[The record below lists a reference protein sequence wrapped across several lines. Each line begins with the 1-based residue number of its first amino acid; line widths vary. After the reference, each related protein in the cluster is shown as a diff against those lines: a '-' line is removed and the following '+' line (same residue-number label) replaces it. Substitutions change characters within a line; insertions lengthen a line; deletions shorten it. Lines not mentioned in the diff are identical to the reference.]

1 MQYIARIEP
10 PHHVIAVTGFPY
22 PLPLPIVL
30 APFLWLQHGRT
41 PLMEAAIHGQHKT
54 AEVLIRA
61 GANTEA
67 IDDVSQ
73 WQTGVPVAWAFRV
86 VKLDKW

>member
-1 MQYIARIEP
+1 
-10 PHHVIAVTGFPY
+10 
-22 PLPLPIVL
+22 
-30 APFLWLQHGRT
+30 
-41 PLMEAAIHGQHKT
+41 MEAAIHGQHKT